1 VSADPSRSG
10 EPTRPTRRLALAL
23 AFGLLVALAAVVLL
37 MGVGGGR
44 GGYEPDGPLASDR
57 ETRVTTHV
65 RPGSVITWG
74 TVLPTNAT
82 NHDIVIESIVPSEP
96 VSGLTVLGLGVSDP
110 RRGAVGTADRYPPL
124 GITPLDAA
132 GAVMTPR
139 DGPSPFVQVVVG
151 IRLDDPREGRIA
163 GLRIRY
169 ATDGRR
175 YETVLH
181 DELIVVPPST

>member
-1 VSADPSRSG
+1 MSAEASRSG
-10 EPTRPTRRLALAL
+10 EPARPTRRLALAL
-23 AFGLLVALAAVVLL
+23 ALLVALAAVVLVVTA
-37 MGVGGGR
+37 VGSGR
-44 GGYEPDGPLASDR
+44 GGYEAGGPLASDR
-57 ETRVTTHV
+57 ETRVTTHA
-65 RPGSVITWG
+65 RPGSAITWG
-74 TVLPTNAT
+74 TVLPTNPTA
-82 NHDIVIESIVPSEP
+82 HDIVIESIVPSEP

-110 RRGAVGTADRYPPL
+110 RQGAVGTADRYPPL
-124 GITPLDAA
+124 GITPLAVA

-151 IRLDDPREGRIA
+151 IRLDDPTEGRIA

-169 ATDGRR
+169 ATAGRR

>member
-10 EPTRPTRRLALAL
+10 EPARRTRRLALSLALLAAL
-23 AFGLLVALAAVVLL
+23 AGVVLVL
-37 MGVGGGR
+37 GVGGGR
-44 GGYEPDGPLASDR
+44 DRYEQGGPLASDR
-57 ETRVTTHV
+57 ETRVTTHA
-65 RPGSVITWG
+65 RPGSAITWG
-74 TVLPTNAT
+74 TVLPTNPT
-82 NHDIVIESIVPSEP
+82 DHDIVIESIVPSEP

-132 GAVMTPR
+132 GSVMTPR

-151 IRLDDPREGRIA
+151 IRLDDPSEGRIA

-169 ATDGRR
+169 ATDGRL

>member
-1 VSADPSRSG
+1 MTPDPPRSG
-10 EPTRPTRRLALAL
+10 EPLRPTRRLALAL
-23 AFGLLVALAAVVLL
+23 ALLLALGGIVLA
-37 MGVGGGR
+37 MGVGGSR
-44 GGYEPDGPLASDR
+44 DRYEPNGPLESDR
-57 ETRVTTHV
+57 ETRVTTHA

-74 TVLPTNAT
+74 TVLPTNPT
-82 NHDIVIESIVPSEP
+82 DHDIVIESIAPSEP

-110 RRGAVGTADRYPPL
+110 RRVAVGTADRYPPL
-124 GITPLDAA
+124 GITPVDVA
-132 GAVMTPR
+132 GSVMTAR

-151 IRLDDPREGRIA
+151 IRLDDPTEGRIA

-169 ATDGRR
+169 ATNGHR

>member
-1 VSADPSRSG
+1 MSADPFRSG
-10 EPTRPTRRLALAL
+10 EPARPTRRLALAL
-23 AFGLLVALAAVVLL
+23 ALLVALAGLVLFATF
-37 MGVGGGR
+37 GGGR
-44 GGYEPDGPLASDR
+44 GGYEPGGPLASDR
-57 ETRVTTHV
+57 ETRVTTHA
-65 RPGSVITWG
+65 RPGSAITWG
-74 TVLPTNAT
+74 TVLPTNPT
-82 NHDIVIESIVPSEP
+82 DLDIVIESIVPSEP

-110 RRGAVGTADRYPPL
+110 RQGAVGTADRYPPG
-124 GITPLDAA
+124 GITPLAVA

-151 IRLDDPREGRIA
+151 IRLDDPNEGRIA

-181 DELIVVPPST
+181 DELVVQPLST

>member
-10 EPTRPTRRLALAL
+10 EPARPTRRLAIALAL
-23 AFGLLVALAAVVLL
+23 LVVLAGVVL
-37 MGVGGGR
+37 VVGVGGGR
-44 GGYEPDGPLASDR
+44 GGYESGGPLASDR
-57 ETRVTTHV
+57 ETRVTTHA

-74 TVLPTNAT
+74 TVLPTNPT

-124 GITPLDAA
+124 GITPVDVA
-132 GAVMTPR
+132 GAVMTAR

-151 IRLDDPREGRIA
+151 IRLDDPTEGRIA

>member
-1 VSADPSRSG
+1 VSADASRSG
-10 EPTRPTRRLALAL
+10 EPARPTRRLALAL
-23 AFGLLVALAAVVLL
+23 ALLVALAGIVLAVN
-37 MGVGGGR
+37 VGGG
-44 GGYEPDGPLASDR
+44 GGTYEPGGPLASDR
-57 ETRVTTHV
+57 ETRVTTHA
-65 RPGSVITWG
+65 RPGTAITWG
-74 TVLPTNAT
+74 TVLPTNPT
-82 NHDIVIESIVPSEP
+82 DHDIVIESIAPSEP

-124 GITPLDAA
+124 GITPSDVA
-132 GAVMTPR
+132 GAVMTAR

-151 IRLDDPREGRIA
+151 IRLDDPSEGRIA

-169 ATDGRR
+169 ATDGHR

>member
-1 VSADPSRSG
+1 MSADPSRSG
-10 EPTRPTRRLALAL
+10 ELARPTRRLALAL
-23 AFGLLVALAAVVLL
+23 AILVALAGIVLAL
-37 MGVGGGR
+37 SFGGGR
-44 GGYEPDGPLASDR
+44 SSYDPGGPLASDR
-57 ETRVTTHV
+57 ETRVTTHA

-74 TVLPTNAT
+74 TVLPTNPT
-82 NHDIVIESIVPSEP
+82 DTDIVIESIVPSEP
-96 VSGLTVLGLGVSDP
+96 VAGLTVLGLGVSDP

-124 GITPLDAA
+124 GITPVDVA

-151 IRLDDPREGRIA
+151 IRLDDPTEGRIA

-169 ATDGRR
+169 TTDGHR